1 MEIINNFLWSIATIL
16 LVLFALLVSL
26 LISGVI
32 SWALA
37 IVIIWAAVGF
47 GHDITDKFWYLFWPI
62 FAILCL
68 VPRGK

>member
-1 MEIINNFLWSIATIL
+1 MSSLKVIL

-37 IVIIWAAVGF
+37 KVIIWAAVGF
-47 GHDITDKFWYLFWPI
+47 GHDITDLIIEYNE
-62 FAILCL
+62 
-68 VPRGK
+68 